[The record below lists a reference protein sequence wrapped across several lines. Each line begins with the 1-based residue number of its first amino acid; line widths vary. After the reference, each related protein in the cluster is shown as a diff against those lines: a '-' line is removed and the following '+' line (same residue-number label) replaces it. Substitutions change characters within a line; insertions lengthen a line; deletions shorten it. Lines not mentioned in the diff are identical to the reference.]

1 MYSRTHTPEI
11 LSSRSSV
18 INLRPNFLSVK
29 IPTAKINDEAED
41 GDDQEEDEEE
51 EELKQ
56 ITFKAKKRMKQI
68 KKLPKREVF
77 SSRINSPRQ
86 KIDLNNRFNL
96 LQMNLQ
102 RIYWSILNHH
112 KVTRKVVNPKPKIL
126 LSTMMK

>member
-68 KKLPKREVF
+68 KKLPKRKY
-77 SSRINSPRQ
+77 SHQ
-86 KIDLNNRFNL
+86 G
-96 LQMNLQ
+96 
-102 RIYWSILNHH
+102 
-112 KVTRKVVNPKPKIL
+112 
-126 LSTMMK
+126 